1 MQELESVITLDWMLA
16 GNPLRSWL
24 VAVAVALITY
34 AALHFIRSLVMRHF
48 QALTRRTRNVVDDVA
63 YEVLDRTRVFFL
75 LFVSLYAG
83 SRVLVF
89 TPTVGKAIEIV
100 GAVIII
106 IQAAFWGEAAIQGIM
121 SRRVTAAR
129 EGDAASITT
138 LNAIGFISRLVLW
151 SVLILLGL
159 ANLGIEIGPLLAG
172 LGVGGIAVALALQ
185 NVLGDLFASL
195 SIVLDKPFVV
205 GDFIIVGDML
215 GTVERVGLKTT
226 RVRSLSG
233 EQLIF
238 ANADLLSARIRNYKR
253 MVERRVPF
261 RVRVT
266 YQTPYEKLV
275 AIPGMVREIV
285 EAQSTTRFDRCHFQ
299 GYGASSLDIEIV
311 YYVLD
316 PDYNRYMDIQQ
327 EVNLAI
333 YKRFGE
339 EGIDFAYPTRTVFL
353 ERSAD

>member
-1 MQELESVITLDWMLA
+1 MITLDWMLA
-16 GNPLRSWL
+16 GNPVRVWL
-24 VAVAVALITY
+24 VAVVVALITY
-34 AALHFIRSLVMRHF
+34 AALRLIRSGVMRHF
-48 QALTRRTRNVVDDVA
+48 RTLARRTRNVVDDVA
-63 YEVLDRTRVFFL
+63 YEVLDRTNVFFL

-89 TPTVGKAIEIV
+89 DTTIGRAIEIV
-100 GAVIII
+100 AVVIIV
-106 IQAAFWGEAAIQGIM
+106 IQAAFWGEAAIRGVM
-121 SRRVTAAR
+121 SRRVSTAL
-129 EGDAASITT
+129 EEDAESVTT
-138 LNAIGFISRLVLW
+138 LNALGFISRIGLW

-195 SIVLDKPFVV
+195 SIVLDKPFVI

-261 RVRVT
+261 RVGVT
-266 YQTPYEKLV
+266 YQTTYEKLA
-275 AIPGMVREIV
+275 AIPGMIREII
-285 EAQSTTRFDRCHFQ
+285 EAVPSTRFDRCHFL
-299 GYGASSLDIEIV
+299 GYGDSTLDIEIV

-327 EVNLAI
+327 EINLAI
-333 YKRFGE
+333 YKRFAE
-339 EGIDFAYPTRTVFL
+339 EGIDFAYPTRTLFL
-353 ERSAD
+353 ERVGSPELP